1 MSTPQTAVQSYQNFF
16 VKTVSRSLGT
26 AYDSITNAPDV
37 TNDLADRGLAALDM
51 ALKPQIGPA
60 VWDQTKELLLT
71 LSPKMEQAGR
81 WEQWYPYLEK
91 SLAMSATQS
100 DQQAEGAIQLEIGIL
115 RQRRGQFNEAIGCFK
130 HTITCAKAVE
140 DNSLRASGL
149 NRLGFVASQQHRMT
163 EASNYIEQ
171 AFELM
176 SEDDPQRE
184 LSYSVLGMVAMGL
197 REYQKAVQYF
207 QQSLEICQKNG
218 DKHQIAVR
226 LDNVGIALHYQGS
239 SEMALET
246 LDKSVKIL
254 EELNAPIQLAI
265 TKMNQGVVYE
275 GLHEPQ
281 KALDYYAETKPILE
295 KAINGFN
302 LANLYNNQGVCYYW
316 LQQWQAAED
325 LYQASLLQWQ
335 QLENWLYYANTL
347 DGLGLVYRDAGR
359 LEEAV
364 KTFKDA
370 LQILSDKTEKDV
382 SHHLSQEITEHLE
395 DTYIRLANR

>member
-91 SLAMSATQS
+91 SLAMSTTQS
-100 DQQAEGAIQLEIGIL
+100 DQQAEGAVQLQVGIF
-115 RQRRGQFNEAIGCFK
+115 RQRRGQFNEAIGCFE
-130 HTITCAKAVE
+130 HAITCAKAVE
-140 DNSLRASGL
+140 DESLWASGL

-176 SEDDPQRE
+176 TEDDTQRE
-184 LSYSVLGMVAMGL
+184 LSYSVLGMMSIGL
-197 REYQKAVQYF
+197 REYQQAVQYF

-226 LDNVGIALHYQGS
+226 LDNVGVSLHFQGS
-239 SEMALET
+239 SQAALEK
-246 LDKSVKIL
+246 LDESAKIL
-254 EELNAPIQLAI
+254 EEINAPIQLAI
-265 TKMNQGVVYE
+265 TRMNQGIAYRSL
-275 GLHEPQ
+275 GDHQ
-281 KALDYYAETKPILE
+281 TALLYYAETKPILE
-295 KAINGFN
+295 KALNTFN
-302 LANLYNNQGVCYYW
+302 LASLYNNQGVCYYH
-316 LQQWQAAED
+316 LQRWQEAEE
-325 LYQASLLQWQ
+325 LFQVSLLEWQ
-335 QLENWLYYANTL
+335 HLENWVNYANTL
-347 DGLGLVYRDAGR
+347 DGVGMVYYNQGR

-364 KTFKDA
+364 ETFKNA
-370 LQILSDKTEKDV
+370 LQILSDKTDRDV
-382 SHHLSQEITEHLE
+382 SHHLSQEIAEHLE
-395 DTYIRLANR
+395 DTYIQLAK